1 MKRRGLA
8 AVLIAVVLTVAVVLP
23 RYGLVD
29 LLWGNKAV
37 DEAEAMLRVAY
48 STGELFDDSEET
60 ILTLA
65 EAAALETE
73 YDAYRSSLHYDTM
86 TEQEQAVYRLLEY
99 AMETGQ
105 TNVLVDSRLVPDYER
120 LEEIL
125 YCLSYDSPL
134 LEQNL
139 RYEVGDFTTYYD
151 VEVLGI
157 FTRTAQLEG
166 YYLTVHNFDAQWW
179 QPKLEAVAEAQRV
192 VDGLEEGLSE
202 LEKAEVLYRHLAD
215 KVTYTDYPEDDAD
228 DAVYPYLY
236 DGLVKGETHCD
247 GYANSLALL
256 LRLAGI
262 ENVEKDYAPED
273 EVGHTWNCA
282 RLDGKWYNLD
292 ATGEDY
298 IPDIQSAMHAGFY
311 FAFPDELLEYE
322 TVVANTLAIPACE
335 DSGYMPVDGRFA
347 KSSDSGL
354 VNAVVHGYGRH
365 SNLWSLVTIE
375 DFNEKDLDT
384 QLQKVANRLYRTVY
398 WMTFDLHDGSTAL
411 LVYDGK
417 LYKD

>member
-1 MKRRGLA
+1 MKRRGLP
-8 AVLIAVVLTVAVVLP
+8 VLIAVLLVVAVVLP

-37 DEAEAMLRVAY
+37 AEAEATPRLAY
-48 STGELFDDSEET
+48 SVGALFDDSEET
-60 ILTLA
+60 ILTVE
-65 EAAALETE
+65 EAAALETT
-73 YDAYRSSLHYDTM
+73 YHTCRSSLHYDTL
-86 TEQEQAVYRLLEY
+86 TGEEQAVYRMMEY
-99 AMETGQ
+99 AMEHSQ
-105 TNVLVDSRLVPDYER
+105 TNVLVDSRLVPDHER

-125 YCLSYDSPL
+125 ACLAYDSPL

-157 FTRTAQLEG
+157 FTRTAQMEG
-166 YYLTVHNFDAQWW
+166 YYLTVDNFAPKWW
-179 QPKLEAVAEAQRV
+179 QPKMEAMAEAKRV
-192 VDGLEEGLSE
+192 VEGLDPKLSE

-215 KVTYTDYPEDDAD
+215 KVTYTEYDVGE
-228 DAVYPYLY
+228 AVYSYLY
-236 DGLVKGETHCD
+236 DGLIKGETHCD

-262 ENVEKDYAPED
+262 ENVEKDYSPED

-292 ATGEDY
+292 ATGEEY

-322 TVVANTLAIPACE
+322 AVAANALAIPACE
-335 DSGYMPVDGRFA
+335 EGAYMPVDGRFQE
-347 KSSDSGL
+347 SSDSGL
-354 VNAVVHGYGRH
+354 VNAVVRGYGRH
-365 SNLWSLVTIE
+365 SNLWALVTME
-375 DFNEKDLDT
+375 EFHEKDLDT
-384 QLQKVANRLYRTVY
+384 QLQKVANRLRRTVY
-398 WMTFDLHDGSTAL
+398 WLTFDLHDGGTAL

-417 LYKD
+417 LYDN